1 MHPKLHLKLSA
12 LYLVTMV
19 AACAAD
25 LPQSAEAAADQ
36 ADSSTAASKADPDDF
51 ALREDDFQQSRVQPV
66 RTLSLSEC
74 FAKADQQNKQI
85 IATRYN
91 IPIAEAGVKIAAAI
105 PNPRF
110 SLLYGWG
117 KAFTLIIAGN
127 PQQFGW
133 MQEIQTAGKRTKA
146 INLARANLGVTG
158 FQIAA
163 TMFDVHNRVRRAYAE
178 QAAAEAYV
186 ELIDSERKV
195 ALDLM
200 RTSQRRFT
208 AGKVAKSEVLQAQLG
223 VLQFDTQR
231 NQAQAR
237 LQQATAALAL
247 LIGETPENVEVID
260 VEDNGIF
267 KLSAEHTDIV
277 PQTQR
282 PLPQLEQLLPVALS
296 QRPDLKAAIQQAYAD
311 RKGLTLA
318 RSRRIPDIFV
328 DAGYQFTTFNKHQP
342 YELFQP
348 PNPATTVP
356 NQPGAYL
363 NITAEAPLF
372 YHHQG
377 ETDQA
382 KATWL
387 QDFDE
392 NQQLRFQIATDIVS
406 AYEAAAVTRANI
418 FKFQQD
424 LIPQAATVA
433 RLARRSYE
441 VGKTDLA
448 SAILAKQQYQQTLSS
463 YFDAVVAYQTAW
475 ADLEK
480 AVGVSLKL

>member
-1 MHPKLHLKLSA
+1 
-12 LYLVTMV
+12 
-19 AACAAD
+19 
-25 LPQSAEAAADQ
+25 
-36 ADSSTAASKADPDDF
+36 
-51 ALREDDFQQSRVQPV
+51 
-66 RTLSLSEC
+66 
-74 FAKADQQNKQI
+74 
-85 IATRYN
+85 
-91 IPIAEAGVKIAAAI
+91 
-105 PNPRF
+105 
-110 SLLYGWG
+110 
-117 KAFTLIIAGN
+117 
-127 PQQFGW
+127 
-133 MQEIQTAGKRTKA
+133 
-146 INLARANLGVTG
+146 
-158 FQIAA
+158 
-163 TMFDVHNRVRRAYAE
+163 
-178 QAAAEAYV
+178 
-186 ELIDSERKV
+186 
-195 ALDLM
+195 
-200 RTSQRRFT
+200 
-208 AGKVAKSEVLQAQLG
+208 

-247 LIGETPENVEVID
+247 LIGETPEHVEVID

-282 PLPQLEQLLPVALS
+282 PLPPLEQLLPVALS
-296 QRPDLKAAIQQAYAD
+296 ERPDLKVGIQQAYAD
-311 RKGLTLA
+311 RKALTLA
-318 RSRRIPDIFV
+318 RSKRIPDIFV
-328 DAGYQFTTFNKHQP
+328 DAGYQFTTFKKHQP
-342 YELFQP
+342 YDLFQP

-387 QDFDE
+387 QDFDQ

-406 AYEAAAVTRANI
+406 AYEATVVTRANI

-480 AVGVSLKL
+480 AVGASLKL